1 MNGSPLLPSLVE
13 SQRSRDQILAPR
25 DGDGYSSNTT
35 FAQGGFN
42 LFQDSL
48 ILGSLTL
55 NS

>member
-1 MNGSPLLPSLVE
+1 MV
-13 SQRSRDQILAPR
+13 SQLRSRDQILAPR
-25 DGDGYSSNTT
+25 DYSLNTAFAHDG
-35 FAQGGFN
+35 FK